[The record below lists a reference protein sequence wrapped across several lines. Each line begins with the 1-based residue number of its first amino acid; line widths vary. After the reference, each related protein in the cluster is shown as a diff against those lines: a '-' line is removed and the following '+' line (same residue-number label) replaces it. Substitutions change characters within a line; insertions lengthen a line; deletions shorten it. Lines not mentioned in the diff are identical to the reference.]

1 MSPLE
6 LKQAII
12 DQPLS
17 ASLPA
22 PLHGLSLWG
31 FSRAANA
38 TSFAI
43 PELSLQLDAGMLVHD
58 QRPDDIFI
66 THTHSD
72 HVHVITKLKSRRKP
86 PNIYIPEHA
95 VELFER
101 YILAAQELT
110 NSARTPEGFVYQ
122 EAYRL
127 IPLKPGDTISFS
139 RGKVRYEVDVYGC
152 DHSVPCLGY
161 GFFEVRERLASHLK
175 GLPGAEIGRLRAQ
188 GELVTESTRV
198 PRFAFLGDT
207 TPEVF
212 GRHPEILEL
221 PLVITECSFLETDD
235 LAQAHKTKHTHFD
248 ELLPILRDHP
258 QTRFILTHLS
268 LRYTAQA
275 LEAFWQPYELPH
287 VQWWV
292 A

>member
-1 MSPLE
+1 MSSLE

-12 DQPLS
+12 DQPLNT
-17 ASLPA
+17 SLAA

-43 PELSLQLDAGMLVHD
+43 PELSLQLDAGMIVHD

-72 HVHVITKLKSRRKP
+72 HVHDITKLKSRRKP

-101 YILAAQELT
+101 YILTAQELT
-110 NSARTPEGFVYQ
+110 NSAPTPEGFVYQ

-127 IPLKPGDTISFS
+127 IPLKPGDMISFS

-152 DHSVPCLGY
+152 DHSIPCLGY

-188 GELVTESTRV
+188 GEVVTESTRV

-212 GRHPEILEL
+212 ERHPEILEL
-221 PLVITECSFLETDD
+221 PLVITECSFLEPDD
-235 LAQAHKTKHTHFD
+235 LAQAHKTKPTHFD
-248 ELLPILRDHP
+248 QLLPILRDHP

-268 LRYTAQA
+268 HRYTVQSLAV
-275 LEAFWQPYELPH
+275 FWQPYELPH